1 MAEPAKKIISLP
13 ASNQSFGN
21 NNSIDDIR
29 ERRSQEL
36 VIGLCGASGSG
47 VKTLKE
53 KIITKLKAC
62 NYHVVHIRISD
73 LMADTLSAAEAAE
86 LKKLEGYEHFIQLQ
100 NLGNTLREK
109 HGNIINSELVIR
121 KIKVI
126 RTANLNT
133 GDFKGASGK

>member
-73 LMADTLSAAEAAE
+73 LMAAHPVSC
-86 LKKLEGYEHFIQLQ
+86 
-100 NLGNTLREK
+100 
-109 HGNIINSELVIR
+109 
-121 KIKVI
+121 
-126 RTANLNT
+126 
-133 GDFKGASGK
+133 